1 VTAPGQHLGQRGRP
15 AGSDGSADEDSAQL
29 EQLRQAA
36 LATSASIRQLRRKA
50 EEDLIQAKQALE
62 QRSRQLANTVALL
75 NATLEASPDGIVALD
90 LSGKVIIHNAR
101 FAAIWDMPRSL
112 LDGGDGDVIARH
124 IESRIAEPEAYRRSV
139 LRQQQTPDVAFREE
153 LQLKD
158 GRFFER
164 HATPQMIDGHCAGMV
179 VSWRETTEQ
188 RRAEAERLALEQRMR
203 DSQKMEAL
211 GTLAGGIAHDF
222 NNIIAAILG
231 NAMILRDDVLPG
243 GEALAWLGE
252 IERAG
257 KRGRELVQRILSF
270 SRRQPLSLR
279 VLSLRPIIEDALAL
293 MRASLPASAEFSMT
307 YPEQPVHASVDAI
320 QISQIVMNLCTNA
333 WQAFDGLPG
342 RIDVALDT
350 CLGGSVLPGHAQ
362 AVALQHCARL
372 RVRDNG
378 RGIEPSV
385 QSRIFEPFFTTKPAG
400 QGTGL
405 GLSMVHGI
413 VAAHHGSIAFLSVP
427 GEGTTFELLL
437 PLAEAP
443 AAANA
448 ASEAET
454 RRPLSRRHVLYIDD
468 DESLV
473 FLVERLLRRRGFR
486 VSGFADAQT
495 ALTALRAS
503 PDDIDIVVTDY
514 NMPRLSGLNLASIVA
529 GIRPELPVIITS
541 GYISDEIAARASE
554 IGVRHLI
561 RKENSAD
568 ELCELIGRVIDASG
582 G

>member
-1 VTAPGQHLGQRGRP
+1 VHE
-15 AGSDGSADEDSAQL
+15 DADQL

-36 LATSASIRQLRRKA
+36 LATSASIRHIRRKA

-62 QRSRQLANTVALL
+62 ERSRQLATTVALL

-90 LSGKVIIHNAR
+90 LSGRVLVYNAR

-112 LDGGDGDVIARH
+112 LECGDGDAVAGHIA
-124 IESRIAEPEAYRRSV
+124 SRIVDTEAYRRSV
-139 LRQQQTPDVAFREE
+139 LRQQQTPAVAFREE

-164 HATPQMIDGHCAGMV
+164 HATPQLIGGQCAGMV

-188 RRAEAERLALEQRMR
+188 RRAEAERLALEQRLR

-231 NAMILRDDVLPG
+231 NTMILRDDVLPG
-243 GEALAWLGE
+243 GEALAGLGE

-257 KRGRELVQRILSF
+257 RRGRELVQRILSF
-270 SRRQPLSLR
+270 SRRQPLNLG
-279 VLSLRPIIEDALAL
+279 VLPLRPIVEDALAL
-293 MRASLPASAEFSMT
+293 MRASLPASAEIAMT

-333 WQAFDGLPG
+333 WQAFDGRPG

-350 CLGGSVLPGHAQ
+350 CHGGAVLPGHAQ
-362 AVALQHCARL
+362 AMALKLCARL

-413 VAAHHGSIAFLSVP
+413 VAAHQGSIAFLSVP
-427 GEGTTFELLL
+427 GEGTIFELLL

-443 AAANA
+443 AGPSA

-486 VSGFADAQT
+486 VSGFVDAQA

-503 PDDIDIVVTDY
+503 PDEIDIVVSDY
-514 NMPRLSGLNLASIVA
+514 NMPRLSGLNLARIVA
-529 GIRPELPVIITS
+529 DIRPDLPVIITS
-541 GYISDEIAARASE
+541 GCISDEMEVRANE
-554 IGVRHLI
+554 LGVRHLI
-561 RKENSAD
+561 RKENSAE
-568 ELCELIGRVIDASG
+568 ELCELIGRVIESSG
-582 G
+582 R